1 MWGLDPLDA
10 RVIRIMLGLDP
21 IDARVYRIMHSLDPI
36 DARIIRIVGFG
47 SCRFMWSSDSVNILI
62 KCC

>member
-47 SCRFMWSSDSVNILI
+47 SCRFMWSSDKVSTFW
-62 KCC
+62 